1 MIFFFFL
8 KRHRFSLFCRLAL
21 NPGLHRP
28 SAQSPSMW
36 EFMPSSKF

>member
-1 MIFFFFL
+1 MFVFCFFL
-8 KRHRFSLFCRLAL
+8 RYGFSLFCRPAL